1 MNHAIRITLPYE
13 GCKDIISRWA
23 DRCNAIVAYQHD
35 ADEETSKTH
44 VHLALWKCEV
54 RYEALKRMWPDAPGK
69 GNEFWSFK
77 EWTPVFNDNGFMK
90 ADKYIAYM
98 SKGKLRPV
106 FVKNISP
113 DLLEESRQAWV
124 EPVLGNDKPRD
135 QSESL
140 IKEIVEYFKVSSKP
154 DYYHDDDTCEIG
166 KDSLELLFDQVRS
179 KAFKVLW
186 AQQRK
191 APHASYY
198 KIIASTAFLRLCE
211 DTRRFEAGSAI
222 VREKW
227 Y

>member
-1 MNHAIRITLPYE
+1 MFNHAIRITLPYE

-23 DRCNAIVAYQHD
+23 DRSVQVIVYQHD
-35 ADEETSKTH
+35 ADEEVSKTH
-44 VHLALWKCEV
+44 VHLGLYGCEV
-54 RYEALKRMWPDAPGK
+54 KSEALKRMWADAPGK
-69 GNEFWSFK
+69 GNEFWSWK
-77 EWTPVFNDNGFMK
+77 EATEDSG
-90 ADKYIAYM
+90 KYLTYM
-98 SKGKLRPV
+98 SKGTLRPV
-106 FVKNISP
+106 FVKNFSP
-113 DLLEESRQAWV
+113 DIVERSRQAWV
-124 EPVLGNDKPRD
+124 EPVLGNDKSRD
-135 QSESL
+135 QSESV
-140 IKEIVEYFKVSSKP
+140 IREIMDYFKVSSKP

-166 KDSLELLFDQVRS
+166 KESLELLFDQVRS

-211 DTRRFEAGSAI
+211 DTRRFDAASAI